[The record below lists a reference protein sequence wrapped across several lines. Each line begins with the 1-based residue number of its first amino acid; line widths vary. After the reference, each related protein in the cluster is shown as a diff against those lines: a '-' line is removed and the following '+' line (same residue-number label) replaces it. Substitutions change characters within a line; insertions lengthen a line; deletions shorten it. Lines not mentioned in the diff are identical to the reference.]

1 MYGTTTVGAFAA
13 HVYGFKRGG
22 VRQMREE
29 LERLHTRLVKT
40 AEASSDLTMDALER
54 KYNEQNGMSSVDLSW
69 RSARQ

>member
-1 MYGTTTVGAFAA
+1 MTLF
-13 HVYGFKRGG
+13 FNI
-22 VRQMREE
+22 
-29 LERLHTRLVKT
+29 ERLHTRLVKT